1 MNFEGVQKLYKNE
14 PIGICFLLWAFCKKC
29 ARMGAGQKSR
39 ATIFIESTRKNME
52 IGK

>member
-1 MNFEGVQKLYKNE
+1 MNFKGVQKLYKNE

-29 ARMGAGQKSR
+29 ARMGAGQESR
-39 ATIFIESTRKNME
+39 ATISIEFVGENME